1 MNHDRPLIASVM
13 SAPDQTSEFERLLDF
28 LKRNRGFDFTGYK
41 RTTLQRRV
49 QRRME
54 TVGVESYAAYLDL
67 LESDT
72 DEFTQLF
79 NTLLINVTRFFRDET
94 PWTFLSEE
102 ILPTLLSRRGD
113 ASTVRVWS
121 AGCASGE
128 EAYTLAMVLAEA
140 LGPDRFR
147 ERVKIYATDV
157 DDDAL
162 ATARS
167 AVYSEKQVADVPEPL
182 RDKYFE
188 KIDGRF
194 IFTKDLRRS
203 VIFGRN
209 DLVQDAPISRID
221 LLVCRNTLMYFNSA
235 TQALILARFHFA
247 LADHGVLFLGRAE
260 TLLTQSNAFVP
271 IDIKRRIFSKAPRF
285 TSRERLLAPMAGA
298 TRELPDTPNYRLREA
313 AFEAGGEA
321 QIVVDRLGTLTL
333 ANERARQLFS
343 LSVADIGRPV
353 QDLEL
358 SYRPVEL
365 RSLIDQ
371 CYAERGPVVASD
383 IMWRPRGATDDR
395 WLNLEILPLPDAVG
409 SPLGVSVLF
418 EDATRAKRLQ
428 QELEESKQSLETAYE
443 ELQSTNEEL
452 ETTNEEL
459 QSTVEEL
466 ETTNEELQST
476 NEELETMNEEL
487 QSTNEE
493 LHTMNDE
500 LRRRGDELN
509 DLNAFQEA
517 IFTSLKSGVIVVDRE
532 LRVLVWNARSE
543 ELWGLRSSEA
553 VDSNVLTLDIG
564 LPVERLAGPIRSV
577 LSGQSVSSELTVS
590 SVNRRGR
597 PIQCAVT
604 CSPLASLD
612 GVVRGVIIIVEE
624 TG

>member
-1 MNHDRPLIASVM
+1 MDGERSPTASTM
-13 SAPDQTSEFERLLDF
+13 SATEQSHEFEHLLDF

-54 TVGVESYAAYLDL
+54 TVGIDSYAAYLEL
-67 LESDT
+67 LEADT
-72 DEFTQLF
+72 EEFTQLF
-79 NTLLINVTRFFRDET
+79 NTLLINVTRFFRDAD
-94 PWTFLSEE
+94 PWTFLADE
-102 ILPTLLSRRGD
+102 ILPTLLARRGEH
-113 ASTVRVWS
+113 SPIRVWS

-147 ERVKIYATDV
+147 ERVKIYATDA
-157 DDDAL
+157 DDEAL
-162 ATARS
+162 AAARTAI
-167 AVYSEKQVADVPEPL
+167 YTEKQVEDVPEPL
-182 RDKYFE
+182 RAKYFDYV
-188 KIDGRF
+188 DGRYV
-194 IFTKDLRRS
+194 FTKDLRRS

-221 LLVCRNTLMYFNSA
+221 LLVCRNTLMYFNA
-235 TQALILARFHFA
+235 GTQAVILARFHFA

-285 TSRERLLAPMAGA
+285 TQRERLLMPSQVAQRDISDMPH
-298 TRELPDTPNYRLREA
+298 LRLREA

-321 QIVVDRLGTLTL
+321 QIVVDRLGQLTL
-333 ANERARQLFS
+333 ANERARQLFGMT
-343 LSVADIGRPV
+343 LADIGRPL

-358 SYRPVEL
+358 SYRPIEL

-371 CYAERGPVVASD
+371 CYADRRPVLLREVMWRQVASSE
-383 IMWRPRGATDDR
+383 DR
-395 WLNLEILPLPDAVG
+395 WIDLEVSPLPDAAGV
-409 SPLGVSVLF
+409 PLGVSIVF
-418 EDATRAKRLQ
+418 ADVSTPKRLQ
-428 QELEESKQSLETAYE
+428 RELEESKQSLETAYE

-500 LRRRGDELN
+500 LRRRGEELN

-517 IFTSLKSGVIVVDRE
+517 IFTSLKSGVVVVDRE

-543 ELWGLRSSEA
+543 DLWGLRAAEA
-553 VDSNVLTLDIG
+553 VDNNVLTLDVG
-564 LPVERLAGPIRSV
+564 LPIEQLAGPIRSV
-577 LSGQSVSSELTVS
+577 LSGQSELCELTIPA
-590 SVNRRGR
+590 VNRRGR
-597 PIQCAVT
+597 SMQCEVSCT
-604 CSPLASLD
+604 PLTSLD
-612 GVVRGVIIIVEE
+612 GLVRGVIILMDEAA
-624 TG
+624 